1 MQLVTYVE
9 LPATSFEVFW
19 LL

>member
-1 MQLVTYVE
+1 MKLVTYAK

-19 LL
+19 LM